1 MALDEGMTRVQ
12 DSGELAAE
20 KQAVEE
26 TEAAKFAE
34 KVAAEKA
41 STVKAAADKAT
52 SEKAA
57 EEAKLKAKADA
68 EASEEIYAALP
79 AQSNTVFIPGPNASS
94 TKDRRFPKDGSTK
107 DTPLLTSVDTTLAGL
122 NDGSKAKES
131 TVKVGREIEC
141 SEDSMADKV
150 AAVKDATGLTT
161 GLIPPVPDEVHVG
174 FQEQT
179 AHTQPYV
186 QTGKRTAEIL
196 RGGQP

>member
-1 MALDEGMTRVQ
+1 MTRFK

-68 EASEEIYAALP
+68 ELQKKLMLRYPIPLYLI
-79 AQSNTVFIPGPNASS
+79 QSS
-94 TKDRRFPKDGSTK
+94 
-107 DTPLLTSVDTTLAGL
+107 
-122 NDGSKAKES
+122 
-131 TVKVGREIEC
+131 
-141 SEDSMADKV
+141 
-150 AAVKDATGLTT
+150 
-161 GLIPPVPDEVHVG
+161 
-174 FQEQT
+174 
-179 AHTQPYV
+179 
-186 QTGKRTAEIL
+186 
-196 RGGQP
+196 